1 MAWRRRSFWRGGSI
15 GVPVPKWL
23 VVARNEYRI
32 HTSRI
37 RKIRPYFPIMV
48 VGLLAVYV
56 VFIAPGFASLFID
69 DFLALFLSQA
79 AVATVQIILF
89 LVFIYFMIIPI
100 TETLREVQA
109 GQLEIILASPIKPS
123 DVLLG
128 EFMGEMPLYA
138 IAVTVITGF
147 FTAILR
153 PLGLDVAQ
161 ITIIIMIFVVTFLSS
176 FWIGNVIAALL
187 RTKFGKTARG
197 KDIGRA
203 LSLVIAL
210 PLVALIYA
218 IQFGGLFQI
227 LSDPTASGAVK
238 IILDLLPSS
247 WGAEVIVGFAN
258 NPGNIGAVGL
268 ETMTRFGGL
277 LAFFVAVLWLGARVA
292 NRAYSLEPTT
302 FTASKAKPDGAFY
315 KTVKYLGGSGPFGT
329 LLVSIF
335 KDYGRRLENLSKITY
350 IVGLVVMM
358 NIFIIGPQVSTAPDK
373 YAAVLP
379 VMINQFMFPV
389 LAVFVAGEVTLRGKE
404 SLFIYRKTPSGVER
418 FVKARLLQGWLITV
432 PVAAAVTAVTTGLN
446 PQISFISLLINILWG
461 SLIAAANVAF
471 VLGLF
476 LLNPAFSERSGK
488 FMLNTLIVIFVS
500 IGIFAGSLLA
510 ITKILP
516 GLELFTSMIY
526 LQLLQTALFWLVG
539 IVFLFFGSRNLRRIE

>member
-1 MAWRRRSFWRGGSI
+1 
-15 GVPVPKWL
+15 VPVPKWL

-56 VFIAPGFASLFID
+56 MFIAPGFASLFID
-69 DFLALFLSQA
+69 DFLALLLSQA
-79 AVATVQIILF
+79 AVAMVQIILF
-89 LVFIYFMIIPI
+89 LIFIYFMIIPI

-109 GQLEIILASPIKPS
+109 GQLEIILAAPIKPS

-128 EFMGEMPLYA
+128 EFLGEMPFYA
-138 IAVTVITGF
+138 IFVAVIAGF
-147 FTAILR
+147 FTAALN
-153 PLGLDVAQ
+153 PLGLDTAQ
-161 ITIIIMIFVVTFLSS
+161 ITIIIIIFVVTFLSS

-187 RTKFGKTARG
+187 RTKFGQTARG

-218 IQFGGLFQI
+218 IQYGGLFQI
-227 LSDPTASGAVK
+227 LSDPTTSGAVK
-238 IILDLLPSS
+238 TLLGLLPSS

-258 NPGNIGAVGL
+258 NPGNIGATGL
-268 ETMTRFGGL
+268 ETVTRFGGL
-277 LAFFVAVLWLGARVA
+277 IAFFVAVLWLGARAA

-329 LLVSIF
+329 LLASIF
-335 KDYGRRLENLSKITY
+335 KDYSRRLENLSKITY
-350 IVGLVVMM
+350 IVGLIVMM
-358 NIFIIGPQVSTAPDK
+358 NIFIVGPQISTAPDK

-379 VMINQFMFPV
+379 VIINQFMFPV

-404 SLFIYRKTPSGVER
+404 SLFTYRKTPDGVER
-418 FVKARLLQGWLITV
+418 FVKAKLMQGWLMAV
-432 PVAAAVTAVTTGLN
+432 PIAAAVTAITTSLS
-446 PQISFISLLINILWG
+446 PQITIISLLTNTICG
-461 SLIAAANVAF
+461 SLMAAANVAF

-500 IGIFAGSLLA
+500 IGIFASA
-510 ITKILP
+510 ILVMINIFS
-516 GLELFTSMIY
+516 GLEPFTSVLY
-526 LQLLQTALFWLVG
+526 FQLLQTALFWLVG
-539 IVFLFFGSRNLRRIE
+539 IVFLSLGSRNLSRIE